1 MPIKLNLPGAGLRDF
16 DHDARRSYSLVKKT
30 NRMGVAIHA
39 NHRRA
44 CRSRDEFECERRLLC
59 KGRLHIPD
67 LSPLVTL
74 IADEN
79 LRVVKYSL
87 SPLSWQFGSQI
98 KMSVEE
104 VRTQTP

>member
-16 DHDARRSYSLVKKT
+16 DHDARRSHSFVKKAD
-30 NRMGVAIHA
+30 RMRVTIHA
-39 NHRRA
+39 NRRQA
-44 CRSRDEFECERRLLC
+44 CPSRDEFECERRLLC

-79 LRVVKYSL
+79 LG
-87 SPLSWQFGSQI
+87 W
-98 KMSVEE
+98 
-104 VRTQTP
+104 